1 MEARAAEGRVE
12 ARAAVG
18 RREAVIGGEE
28 GGGEGGGG
36 EGGGGEGG
44 DDGGGGGDGG
54 GDGGSDGGGGEGGG
68 CDGGG
73 DGDGGEEGGG
83 DDGAPP
89 LQCKPSSLFPSPRRS
104 VAVCWLVRV
113 STTSTRPGS
122 PSPLP
127 PRAPHHVA
135 SRQRRRCTSAASR
148 SRRRQTLP
156 SQDHGLIGLPR
167 QQGRLTGA
175 STVHRRSSGQR
186 SGLPAT
192 SLRRAHVCRRGLQ
205 LDLGRRALIHVGLL
219 SPCEER
225 TEPSSWRV
233 EGSGSQPWGS
243 GSGG

>member
-28 GGGEGGGG
+28 GGGEGGGD
-36 EGGGGEGG
+36 EGG
-44 DDGGGGGDGG
+44 DDGGGGGGSGDGG
-54 GDGGSDGGGGEGGG
+54 GGGGGGGGEGGG

-156 SQDHGLIGLPR
+156 SQDHGLVGLPR

-219 SPCEER
+219 SPCVER
-225 TEPSSWRV
+225 TEPSS
-233 EGSGSQPWGS
+233 
-243 GSGG
+243 

>member
-1 MEARAAEGRVE
+1 M
-12 ARAAVG
+12 
-18 RREAVIGGEE
+18 IGGEE

-127 PRAPHHVA
+127 PRAPRHA
-135 SRQRRRCTSAASR
+135 TPRRIPTAASVHLR
-148 SRRRQTLP
+148 RKPIPEAPDAAASGPRLGRAAEATESADRRQHCPPTIVRAARALRVACN
-156 SQDHGLIGLPR
+156 Q
-167 QQGRLTGA
+167 
-175 STVHRRSSGQR
+175 
-186 SGLPAT
+186 PAT
-192 SLRRAHVCRRGLQ
+192 SSHLPQRSPAEPRPACLASRGTALTVRGAHRT
-205 LDLGRRALIHVGLL
+205 LL
-219 SPCEER
+219 
-225 TEPSSWRV
+225 V
-233 EGSGSQPWGS
+233 EG
-243 GSGG
+243 